1 MSSRY
6 YKIVVALVAVLF
18 VVGFS
23 GCLVE
28 ATKFTGGGTVPSAQ
42 KNCLDGETA
51 NFGFVLDN
59 CGDEIK
65 GGLTY
70 HDQAYQFQ
78 TYRCENSSEPNF
90 KQDKALMQG
99 VKFTADWT
107 GAAELL
113 GGVGA
118 AEFNYE
124 SQNPFCDGGGE
135 GLAWVVD
142 LGEGADP
149 HGVICVKIT
158 SGPFKHYFN
167 CDAEV
172 SGNIQEHECP
182 PIGPPN

>member
-1 MSSRY
+1 MKARY
-6 YKIVVALVAVLF
+6 YKIGVAVIALLF

-23 GCLVE
+23 ACILE
-28 ATKFTGGGTVPSAQ
+28 AVKYTGGGTIPSAE
-42 KNCLDGETA
+42 KSCINGETA

-65 GGLTY
+65 GGITY
-70 HDQAYQFQ
+70 HDQAYQID
-78 TYRCENSSEPNF
+78 TRRCEDFNDKFE
-90 KQDKALMQG
+90 KQALAAG

-107 GAAELL
+107 GAADLL
-113 GGVGA
+113 GSIGA
-118 AEFNYE
+118 AEFQYE
-124 SQNPFCDGGGE
+124 SQNPFCKGDGE

-142 LGEGADP
+142 LGEGTEP
-149 HGVICVKIT
+149 HGLICLKIT

-182 PIGPPN
+182 GIGGY